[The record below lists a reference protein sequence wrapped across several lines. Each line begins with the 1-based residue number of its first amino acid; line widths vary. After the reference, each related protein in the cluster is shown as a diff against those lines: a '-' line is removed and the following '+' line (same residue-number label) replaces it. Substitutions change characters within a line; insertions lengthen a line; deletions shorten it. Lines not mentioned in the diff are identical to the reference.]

1 MEVYNVFFDIG
12 ISPKLFFKIKSIPQ
26 SNERYQSLYNW
37 PWLCRTSSSHEFSKK
52 VCTVGYE
59 VNLKRV
65 DELNGF
71 YDRTSEVDTKELK
84 ECLNDNLVVT
94 NNISLIKNSNVYI
107 ITVPTQLIKIK
118 YQIYHF

>member
-1 MEVYNVFFDIG
+1 M
-12 ISPKLFFKIKSIPQ
+12 
-26 SNERYQSLYNW
+26 
-37 PWLCRTSSSHEFSKK
+37 
-52 VCTVGYE
+52 
-59 VNLKRV
+59 KRV

-107 ITVPTQLIKIK
+107 ITVPTPIDKNKIPDLSFLK
-118 YQIYHF
+118 TASELVGSVLSKNNVVIYESTTYPDVQMNFAYH